1 MAVPA
6 EFPIESEVAQVNSP
20 TELRNPATADID
32 QLSTVDVLRM
42 INAQDASV
50 PAAVA
55 RVLPQLARLV
65 DFAVEALSAEHRI
78 HYVGAGTSGRLAV
91 LDAAELVP
99 TFNIPP
105 DWFVAHHAGGS
116 NALLRAVENAEDDAE
131 AGAARITGHAEAG
144 DVVIGL
150 TASGRTPFVIGALAA
165 ARRLGARTALVSANP
180 GAPANLDVDVPIAV
194 DTGPEVIAGSTRM
207 KAGTAQKLVL
217 TSFSTATMVRSGRT
231 YSNLMVSM
239 RATNA
244 KLRGRTLRI
253 LREATGAPEQACV
266 EALARAHGDLK
277 VAVVQLLSG
286 VDSGRAAEALTEAK
300 GHVRTALLALGA

>member
-6 EFPIESEVAQVNSP
+6 ERQMAHVNSP
-20 TELRNPATADID
+20 TELRNPDTTEID
-32 QLSTVDVLRM
+32 QMSTLDILRT
-42 INAQDASV
+42 INAADSTV

-55 RVLPQLARLV
+55 AALPDLARLV
-65 DFAVEALSAEHRI
+65 DHAVAALQAGNRV

-99 TFNIPP
+99 TFNIPA
-105 DWFVAHHAGGS
+105 DWFVAHHAGGPD
-116 NALLRAVENAEDDAE
+116 ALLRAVENAEDDAD
-131 AGAARITGHAEAG
+131 AGGERIVEHAEPG
-144 DVVIGL
+144 DVVVGL

-165 ARRLGARTALVSANP
+165 ARRLGAVTALVSANP
-180 GAPANLDVDVPIAV
+180 GAPANLDVDVAIAV

-217 TSFSTATMVRSGRT
+217 TAFSTTTMVRFGRT

-253 LREATGAPEQACV
+253 LQEATGAPEQACAD
-266 EALARAHGDLK
+266 ALAGASGDLK
-277 VAVVQLLSG
+277 VALVHLLSG
-286 VDSGRAAEALTEAK
+286 ADPQRSADALFEAK
-300 GHVRTALLALGA
+300 GHVRTALTALGA

>member
-1 MAVPA
+1 MAAPA
-6 EFPIESEVAQVNSP
+6 EFPVQQVALVNSP

-32 QLSTVDVLRM
+32 QLSTVDVLLM
-42 INAQDASV
+42 INTQDAGV
-50 PAAVA
+50 PTAVRA
-55 RVLPQLARLV
+55 VLPELARLV
-65 DFAVEALSAEHRI
+65 DFAVTALSAGHRV

-105 DWFVAHHAGGS
+105 DWFVAHHAGGP

-131 AGAARITGHAEAG
+131 AGAARIAGHAEAG
-144 DVVIGL
+144 DVVVGL
-150 TASGRTPFVIGALAA
+150 TASGRTPFVLGALAA
-165 ARRLGARTALVSANP
+165 ARRLGTRTALVSANP

-217 TSFSTATMVRSGRT
+217 TSFSTATMVRYGRT

-253 LREATGAPEQACV
+253 LREATGAPEQACAD
-266 EALARAHGDLK
+266 ALARANGDLK
-277 VAVVQLLSG
+277 VALVQLLSG
-286 VDSGRAAEALTEAK
+286 ADEGRAADALSAAK
-300 GHVRTALLALGA
+300 GHVRTALLALGG